1 MKRILC
7 LLIVVVLFSITA
19 PAVCAA
25 NNESSRFYLPVDNI
39 GSKDSTNPDA
49 VLLAVNTYDE
59 NNILNSSTQFEYD
72 DNGLIAR
79 SVHTSY
85 YNGTPSDGG
94 YDYTYTYD
102 EAGRLLCRNISNT
115 SWGIKYDDIIRSY
128 NDKGLLFSDAFYSE
142 GEISSKS
149 EYEYNEDGRPVR
161 EHETTTSPF
170 VGSQVENEYSYSYH
184 SNESGELV
192 GVRHNETNPS
202 ADDVE
207 FVYNADGQLI
217 QGCKRDIAFGY
228 QTIFRYEYL
237 SDPYFCIRDEY
248 DSVIYPNEGPTPS
261 EGRFA
266 IILDSAGQEIESFSL
281 GSPET
286 AKMIYNEAG
295 YLVGVE
301 GIENVYYTKCEF
313 IYNQPDWE
321 QEAPEVVNSDS
332 NGAALTLEQA
342 LTLADE
348 FSSYSDGEE
357 QTIDGLTFVV
367 QFWDCGQ
374 QNHNGKMSYV
384 FQVRRL
390 MKVDGPQLTQLL
402 DTIYVD
408 AETGA
413 CSH

>member
-1 MKRILC
+1 MKKALC
-7 LLIVVVLFSITA
+7 LLIVVVLFSIMA
-19 PAVCAA
+19 PAVSAA
-25 NNESSRFYLPVDNI
+25 SNESSRFYLPAENI
-39 GSKDSTNPDA
+39 GRKNSNNSDA

-59 NNILNSSTQFEYD
+59 NNMLNSSTQLEYD
-72 DNGLIAR
+72 DNGLITR

-128 NDKGLLFSDAFYSE
+128 DDKGLLISDTFYSD

-149 EYEYNEDGRPVR
+149 EYEYNESGQPVR

-170 VGSQVENEYSYSYH
+170 IGGQEENEYSYSYH
-184 SNESGELV
+184 SNELGELV
-192 GVRHNETNPS
+192 GVRHNETNTS
-202 ADDVE
+202 TEDVE
-207 FVYNADGQLI
+207 FVYNTDGQLI
-217 QGCKRDIAFGY
+217 QGCKREKSFGY
-228 QTIFRYEYL
+228 QAKFRYEYL

-248 DSVIYPNEGPTPS
+248 DTITYQNEGPTPS

-266 IILDSAGQEIESFSL
+266 IILDSAGQEIESFRL

-286 AKMIYNEAG
+286 AKMIYDEAG

-313 IYNQPDWE
+313 IYNRPDPE
-321 QEAPEVVNSDS
+321 QESPEVIRSDS
-332 NGAALTLEQA
+332 DGTTLTLEQA

-357 QTIDGLTFVV
+357 QMIDGETFVV

-374 QNHNGKMSYV
+374 QEHNGKTSYV

-390 MKVDGPQLTQLL
+390 MKVDGPQLAQLL
-402 DTIYVD
+402 ETIYVD
-408 AETGA
+408 AETGT
-413 CSH
+413 CTH